1 MTPRRRSRALER
13 VRGEVVERV
22 PVARPVERRRDVGA
36 LDGPVVHNYYVQA
49 PEPVVDVGWPTWKR
63 LVGWGV
69 TIVGTAAAIIALL
82 GPPHISQS
90 HHRSPDLVHPSR

>member
-1 MTPRRRSRALER
+1 MTVRRSRALER
-13 VRGEVVERV
+13 VHGEVVEGV
-22 PVARPVERRRDVGA
+22 PVARPVERREPV
-36 LDGPVVHNYYVQA
+36 GPVGVPVVNNYYVQA

-90 HHRSPDLVHPSR
+90 HRPSPDLVHPSR